1 MVFFSRDSLRSDLHK
16 TSKQATAL
24 EQTSIEDRRRKLE
37 ERLNRF
43 HQKAEEF
50 MGENADEDLDV
61 LPQFTGWEN
70 DTEGDEQEFSDAWE
84 EDEEENSE
92 NPEMT
97 AICLPSSLKPTDIQ
111 RLGLGVLATQELELR
126 KGRPVTVYKTFEWHW
141 VTRPSFI
148 EPRSERQRQ
157 VLTRPAFGMMSRP

>member
-1 MVFFSRDSLRSDLHK
+1 MLFRS
-16 TSKQATAL
+16 
-24 EQTSIEDRRRKLE
+24 TSIEDRSRKLE

-70 DTEGDEQEFSDAWE
+70 DTEGDGQEFSDAWK
-84 EDEEENSE
+84 EDEEENPE

-111 RLGLGVLATQELELR
+111 RLGLGFWQHKSLSFIKV
-126 KGRPVTVYKTFEWHW
+126 RPVTVYKTFEWHW

-148 EPRSERQRQ
+148 EPRSKRQKQ
-157 VLTRPAFGMMSRP
+157 VLTRLAFGMMSRP